1 MATMSD
7 NTRGALLMTG
17 SMAAFTFNDAFMKA
31 LGEHLPLFQ
40 AIFLR
45 GIGVTVFLIG
55 LTLWMGQLS
64 LSSSRRDWWLMSIRA
79 VSEMGGAWFF
89 ITALFHMPFANLSAI
104 LQALPLAVTL
114 AGALFLR
121 ESVGWRR
128 MAAILIGFVGVM
140 LIVRPGAEGF
150 TIYALYGLATV
161 VCVTVRDLVSRMMS
175 RSVPS
180 LMVASVSAL
189 GVTLFA
195 AAGSTL
201 ETWAPVTG
209 IVVLKLLGATVFVFG
224 GYLFSVSAMR
234 VGDLAFVAPFR
245 YTSLLVALVVGALVF
260 RTFPDTL
267 TLIGAAIVVATG
279 LFTLYR
285 ERVTRRAALAAAAA
299 SHPETRDS
307 AGC

>member
-1 MATMSD
+1 MAGMSD

-17 SMAAFTFNDAFMKA
+17 SMAAFTFNDAFMKS

-45 GIGVTVFLIG
+45 GVGVTLFLIA
-55 LTLWMGQLS
+55 LTVWMGQVRLS
-64 LSSSRRDWWLMSIRA
+64 ASRRDWALMVIRA

-114 AGALFLR
+114 AGAVFLG

-128 MAAILIGFVGVM
+128 MTAILTGFAGVM

-161 VCVTVRDLVSRMMS
+161 LCVTVRDIVSRMMS
-175 RSVPS
+175 AELPS

-195 AAGSTL
+195 ATGSAF
-201 ETWAPVTG
+201 ETWAPVTFP
-209 IVVLKLLGATVFVFG
+209 VVLKLLGAMIFVFG

-234 VGDLAFVAPFR
+234 VGELSFVAPFR
-245 YTSLLVALVVGALVF
+245 YTSLIVALFVGALVF
-260 RTFPDTL
+260 GTFPDAL
-267 TLIGAAIVVATG
+267 TLIGAGIVVATG

-285 ERVTRRAALAAAAA
+285 ERVTRRAALAAASAL
-299 SHPETRDS
+299 HPET
-307 AGC
+307 

>member
-1 MATMSD
+1 MGNLSD
-7 NTRGALLMTG
+7 NSRGALLMTG
-17 SMAAFTFNDAFMKA
+17 SMAAFTLNDAFMKV

-45 GIGVTVFLIG
+45 GLGVTAFLIG
-55 LTLWMGQLS
+55 LTLWMGQLR
-64 LSSSRRDWWLMSIRA
+64 LTASRRDWALMSIRA

-114 AGALFLR
+114 AGALFLK

-128 MAAILIGFVGVM
+128 MAAILIGFAGVM

-161 VCVTVRDLVSRMMS
+161 VCVTVRDIVSRMMS
-175 RSVPS
+175 RELPS

-195 AAGSTL
+195 GAGAAF
-201 ETWAPVTG
+201 ETWAPLTTP
-209 IVVLKLLGATVFVFG
+209 ILLTLLGAVVFVFG

-260 RTFPDTL
+260 GTFPDLL
-267 TLIGAAIVVATG
+267 TLIGAGIVVATG

-285 ERVTRRAALAAAAA
+285 ERVTRRAALAAA
-299 SHPETRDS
+299 STPHPET
-307 AGC
+307 

>member
-1 MATMSD
+1 MVDLSD
-7 NTRGALLMTG
+7 NAKGALLMTG
-17 SMAAFTFNDAFMKA
+17 SMASFTLNDAFMKS
-31 LGEHLPLFQ
+31 LGDHLPLFQ

-45 GIGVTVFLIG
+45 GIGTTLFLIA
-55 LTLWMGQLS
+55 LTIWMGQLR
-64 LSSSRRDWWLMSIRA
+64 LAASRRDWTLMIVRA

-114 AGALFLR
+114 AGAVFLG

-128 MAAILIGFVGVM
+128 MAAIVIGFAGVM
-140 LIVRPGAEGF
+140 LIVRPGADGF

-161 VCVTVRDLVSRMMS
+161 GCVTVRDIVSRMMS
-175 RSVPS
+175 RELPS

-195 AAGSTL
+195 ATGSAF
-201 ETWAPVTG
+201 ESWAPVTLP
-209 IVVLKLLGATVFVFG
+209 VALKLAGAMVFVFG

-234 VGDLAFVAPFR
+234 VGELSFVAPFR
-245 YTSLLVALVVGALVF
+245 YTSLIVALIVGALVF
-260 RTFPDTL
+260 GTFPDALTL
-267 TLIGAAIVVATG
+267 TGAGIVVATG

-285 ERVTRRAALAAAAA
+285 ERMRRQTLAATAAA
-299 SHPETRDS
+299 PE
-307 AGC
+307 G

>member
-1 MATMSD
+1 MAGMSD

-17 SMAAFTFNDAFMKA
+17 SMASFTFNDAFMKS
-31 LGEHLPLFQ
+31 LGEQLPLFQ

-45 GIGVTVFLIG
+45 GIGTTLFLIA
-55 LTLWMGQLS
+55 LTVWMRQVRLAA
-64 LSSSRRDWWLMSIRA
+64 SRRDWTLMIIRA

-114 AGALFLR
+114 AGAVFLG

-128 MAAILIGFVGVM
+128 MTAILIGFAGVM
-140 LIVRPGAEGF
+140 LIVRPGADGF

-161 VCVTVRDLVSRMMS
+161 ACVTVRDIVSRMMS
-175 RSVPS
+175 RELPS

-195 AAGSTL
+195 AVGSTF
-201 ETWAPVTG
+201 ETWAPVTLP
-209 IVVLKLLGATVFVFG
+209 VALKLLGAMVFVFG

-234 VGDLAFVAPFR
+234 VGELSFVAPFR
-245 YTSLLVALVVGALVF
+245 YTSLIVALIVGALAF
-260 RTFPDTL
+260 GTFPDLL
-267 TLIGAAIVVATG
+267 TLIGAGIVVATG

-285 ERVTRRAALAAAAA
+285 ERVTRRAALAAASAP
-299 SHPETRDS
+299 HPQT
-307 AGC
+307 

>member
-1 MATMSD
+1 MAGMSD
-7 NTRGALLMTG
+7 NSRGALLMTG
-17 SMAAFTFNDAFMKA
+17 SMAAFTFNDAFMKT

-45 GIGVTVFLIG
+45 GIGTTLFLIA
-55 LTLWMGQLS
+55 LTVWMGQVRLAA
-64 LSSSRRDWWLMSIRA
+64 SRRDWTLMVIRA

-114 AGALFLR
+114 AGAVFLG

-128 MAAILIGFVGVM
+128 LTAILVGFAGVM

-150 TIYALYGLATV
+150 TVYALYGLATV
-161 VCVTVRDLVSRMMS
+161 LCVTVRDIVSRMMS
-175 RSVPS
+175 PELPS

-195 AAGSTL
+195 ATGSAF
-201 ETWAPVTG
+201 EVWAPVTLP
-209 IVVLKLLGATVFVFG
+209 VALKLLGAMVFVFG

-234 VGDLAFVAPFR
+234 VGELSFVAPFR
-245 YTSLLVALVVGALVF
+245 YTSLIVALVVGALVF
-260 RTFPDTL
+260 GTFPDTL
-267 TLIGAAIVVATG
+267 TLIGAGIVVATG

-285 ERVTRRAALAAAAA
+285 ERVTRRATLAATSAP
-299 SHPETRDS
+299 HPET
-307 AGC
+307 

>member
-1 MATMSD
+1 MGNMSD

-45 GIGVTVFLIG
+45 GLGVTAFLIG
-55 LTLWMGQLS
+55 LTFWMGQLR
-64 LSSSRRDWWLMSIRA
+64 LTASRRDWALMSIRA

-114 AGALFLR
+114 AGALFLK

-128 MAAILIGFVGVM
+128 MAAILIGFAGVM

-161 VCVTVRDLVSRMMS
+161 ACVTVRDIVSRMMS
-175 RSVPS
+175 REVPS
-180 LMVASVSAL
+180 LLVASVSAL

-195 AAGSTL
+195 ATGSAF
-201 ETWAPVTG
+201 ETWAPVDG
-209 IVVLKLLGATVFVFG
+209 PVLLKLLGAMVFVFG

-260 RTFPDTL
+260 GTFPDLL
-267 TLIGAAIVVATG
+267 TLIGAGIVVATG

-299 SHPETRDS
+299 PHPET
-307 AGC
+307 

>member
-1 MATMSD
+1 MAGMSD

-17 SMAAFTFNDAFMKA
+17 SMASFTFNDAFMKS
-31 LGEHLPLFQ
+31 LGEQLPLFQ

-45 GIGVTVFLIG
+45 GIGTTLFLIA
-55 LTLWMGQLS
+55 LTVWMRQVRLAA
-64 LSSSRRDWWLMSIRA
+64 SRRDWTLMIIRA

-114 AGALFLR
+114 AGAVFLG

-128 MAAILIGFVGVM
+128 MTAILIGFAGVM
-140 LIVRPGAEGF
+140 LIVRPGADGF
-150 TIYALYGLATV
+150 TIYALYGLAIV
-161 VCVTVRDLVSRMMS
+161 ACVTVRDIVSRMMS
-175 RSVPS
+175 RELPS

-195 AAGSTL
+195 AVGSTF
-201 ETWAPVTG
+201 ETWAPVTLP
-209 IVVLKLLGATVFVFG
+209 VALKLLGAMVFVFG

-234 VGDLAFVAPFR
+234 VGELSFVAPFR
-245 YTSLLVALVVGALVF
+245 YTSLIVALFVGALAF
-260 RTFPDTL
+260 GTFPDLL
-267 TLIGAAIVVATG
+267 TLIGAGIVVATG

-285 ERVTRRAALAAAAA
+285 ERVTRRAALAAASAP
-299 SHPETRDS
+299 HPET
-307 AGC
+307 

>member
-1 MATMSD
+1 MGNMSD
-7 NTRGALLMTG
+7 NSRGALLMTG

-45 GIGVTVFLIG
+45 GLGVTAFLIG
-55 LTLWMGQLS
+55 LTLWMGQLR
-64 LSSSRRDWWLMSIRA
+64 LSASRRDWWLMSIRA

-114 AGALFLR
+114 AGAVFLK

-128 MAAILIGFVGVM
+128 MAAILIGFAGVM
-140 LIVRPGAEGF
+140 LIVRPGADGF

-161 VCVTVRDLVSRMMS
+161 ACVTVRDLVSRMMS
-175 RSVPS
+175 RELPS

-195 AAGSTL
+195 ATGSAF

-209 IVVLKLLGATVFVFG
+209 IVLLKLLGATVFVFG

-260 RTFPDTL
+260 GTFPDLL
-267 TLIGAAIVVATG
+267 TLIGAGIVVATG

-285 ERVTRRAALAAAAA
+285 ERVTRRAALASA
-299 SHPETRDS
+299 SAPHPET
-307 AGC
+307 

>member
-1 MATMSD
+1 MAGMSD

-17 SMAAFTFNDAFMKA
+17 SMASFTFNDAFMKS
-31 LGEHLPLFQ
+31 LGEQLPLFQ

-45 GIGVTVFLIG
+45 GIGTTLFLIA
-55 LTLWMGQLS
+55 LTVWMRQVRLAA
-64 LSSSRRDWWLMSIRA
+64 SRRDWTLMIIRA

-114 AGALFLR
+114 AGTVFLG

-128 MAAILIGFVGVM
+128 MTAILIGFAGVM
-140 LIVRPGAEGF
+140 LIVRPGADGF

-161 VCVTVRDLVSRMMS
+161 ACVTVRDIVSRMMS
-175 RSVPS
+175 RELPS

-195 AAGSTL
+195 AVGSTF
-201 ETWAPVTG
+201 ETWAPVTLP
-209 IVVLKLLGATVFVFG
+209 VALKLLGAMVFVFG

-234 VGDLAFVAPFR
+234 VGELSFVAPFR
-245 YTSLLVALVVGALVF
+245 YTSLIVALFVGALAF
-260 RTFPDTL
+260 GTFPDLL
-267 TLIGAAIVVATG
+267 TLIGAGIVVATG

-285 ERVTRRAALAAAAA
+285 ERVTRRAALAAASAP
-299 SHPETRDS
+299 HPET
-307 AGC
+307 